1 MTKQSIE
8 TRRANKQDAKYIILI
23 LQEISHYFPQD
34 GREHEAWND
43 FYAQKNISPRV
54 AIYNNQI
61 IGFANL
67 LVEKNIRGGVL
78 GHIGDV
84 AVRKDMQG
92 KGVGKILIEDLKL
105 IAKDLGCYKVNL
117 SCDDS
122 SLDFYKKLGFSN
134 ISNTATYFPDS

>member
-43 FYAQKNISPRV
+43 FFAQKNIFPRV

-134 ISNTATYFPDS
+134 ISNTASYFPES

>member
-1 MTKQSIE
+1 MIKQSIE
-8 TRRANKQDAKYIILI
+8 IRCAKQQDAKYIILI
-23 LQEISHYFPQD
+23 LKEISHYFPQD
-34 GREHEAWND
+34 AREHEAWND

-67 LVEKNIRGGVL
+67 LVEKNIRGGAL

-84 AVRKDMQG
+84 AVREDMQG

-105 IAKDLGCYKVNL
+105 IAKDLGCYKVIL
-117 SCDDS
+117 SCDDA